1 MKGNIKSAHVFL
13 VILVTLFWAMCFP
26 LIELGHRAAPP
37 LRFAA
42 IRSLIAGASIIV
54 PLLLYKR
61 DWLSDWNIWK
71 YSIIIAVTY
80 TVLGFGGMFL
90 ADGRVSPGIATVLA
104 NTQPLIAAVL
114 GFFILNERMGTR
126 NLMGLFISFSGIL
139 AIAFSNLSAESISDS
154 VAGITYILMGALGTG
169 AGNVFMKKSA
179 SVCDPIALTGLQ
191 FLVGF
196 IILYPISHLFEFHV
210 PIDWHSSFIWSL
222 LVLAIP
228 GTSLATILWIYLLKR
243 VRLNTLNVFTFLT
256 PGFGLAIGFLFFNER
271 YSILDLFGVTLTLVG
286 IYLATTSANKKVE
299 LVTE

>member
-90 ADGRVSPGIATVLA
+90 ADGRVSPGIATVLCYSHF
-104 NTQPLIAAVL
+104 
-114 GFFILNERMGTR
+114 GRTR
-126 NLMGLFISFSGIL
+126 TRQ
-139 AIAFSNLSAESISDS
+139 ACC
-154 VAGITYILMGALGTG
+154 
-169 AGNVFMKKSA
+169 A
-179 SVCDPIALTGLQ
+179 SRC
-191 FLVGF
+191 
-196 IILYPISHLFEFHV
+196 
-210 PIDWHSSFIWSL
+210 
-222 LVLAIP
+222 
-228 GTSLATILWIYLLKR
+228 
-243 VRLNTLNVFTFLT
+243 
-256 PGFGLAIGFLFFNER
+256 
-271 YSILDLFGVTLTLVG
+271 
-286 IYLATTSANKKVE
+286 E
-299 LVTE
+299 LR